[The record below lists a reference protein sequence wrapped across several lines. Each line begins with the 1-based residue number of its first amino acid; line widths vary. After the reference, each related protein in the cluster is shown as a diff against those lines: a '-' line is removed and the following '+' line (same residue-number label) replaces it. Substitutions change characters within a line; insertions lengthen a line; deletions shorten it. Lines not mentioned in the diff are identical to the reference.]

1 MSIMN
6 PATMLPERWQDFQV
20 RAIMLAGRKV
30 DPLEFNECRLLN
42 LNSPICMSSVVN
54 RPKSVK
60 SLDSAEA
67 GGLLDTLEL
76 LLSSHKALS
85 VIFINFY
92 KTQ

>member
-6 PATMLPERWQDFQV
+6 PATMLPERWQDFQD

-30 DPLEFNECRLLN
+30 DLLEFNKCRLLN
-42 LNSPICMSSVVN
+42 LNSPIYMSSVVN
-54 RPKSVK
+54 RPASVK

-67 GGLLDTLEL
+67 SGLLDTLAL

-85 VIFINFY
+85 VILINFY